1 MAFVMTFMRFKK
13 CKLVTIEYNNRFF
26 INCHHYCLC
35 QKTI

>member
-1 MAFVMTFMRFKK
+1 MAFVMTFMLFKEG
-13 CKLVTIEYNNRFF
+13 KLVTIECKNSFC